1 MEGKIRRRYV
11 NLKQKGSFS
20 GVANFGRASNL
31 NIKKEFLMKIP
42 VYRLHHPVKK
52 SFLRRRVQV
61 NHINDQWAMDLADI
75 SAQSRYNNKKHFLL
89 CVVDV
94 FSKRAWIEPLANKS
108 GIRVAQGLERILKRA
123 PSFPIKIQCDNGK
136 EFYNSSVQK
145 VLKANNIDL
154 FSVYSLMKCCIAE
167 RFIRTIMGKIE
178 KYKTHTGKKKLIDKI
193 KDFEW
198 LYNNSY
204 HRSIGMTPM
213 QVNKENEDIVR
224 ARLYSKENKS
234 IKQSMLKEGDLVLLA
249 VRKKLFDK
257 GYKPNYHKEVYTIAS
272 RRRTFP
278 PVYILKDSDG
288 NIVKGTFYKEELL
301 NVSNRSTTV
310 IDK

>member
-20 GVANFGRASNL
+20 GVANFRKASKL
-31 NIKKEFLMKIP
+31 NVKKETLMKIP
-42 VYRLHHPVKK
+42 VYTLHHPVKK
-52 SFLRRRVQV
+52 LFLRRRVQV
-61 NHINDQWAMDLADI
+61 NHINYQWAMDLADI

-108 GIRVAQGLERILKRA
+108 GPRVAQGLERIFKRA
-123 PSFPIKIQCDNGK
+123 PSLPIKIQCDNGK

-154 FSVYSLMKCCIAE
+154 FSVYSVKKCCIAE

-178 KYKTHTGKKKLIDKI
+178 KYKTHTGKKKFVDKI

-198 LYNNSY
+198 LYNNAY

-213 QVNKENEDIVR
+213 QVNKGNEDIVR
-224 ARLYSKENKS
+224 TRLYRHEKNS
-234 IKQSMLKEGDLVLLA
+234 IKHSMLKEGDSVLLA
-249 VRKKLFDK
+249 IRKKLFDK
-257 GYKPNYHKEVYTIAS
+257 GYKPNFYKEVYTISS
-272 RRRTFP
+272 RKQTVP
-278 PVYILKDSDG
+278 PVYILKDSRN

-301 NVSNRSTTV
+301 NVSNRGIAD
-310 IDK
+310 ID